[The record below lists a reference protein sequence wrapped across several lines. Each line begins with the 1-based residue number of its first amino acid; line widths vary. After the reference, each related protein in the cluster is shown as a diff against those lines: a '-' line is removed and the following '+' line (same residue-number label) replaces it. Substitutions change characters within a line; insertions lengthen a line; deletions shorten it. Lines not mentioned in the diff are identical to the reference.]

1 MLLLSVFI
9 NADEIDKY
17 DFLVDQN
24 WIDTQL
30 ILYGSKENSDKIVD
44 SLSSN
49 VTLENILSLESV
61 SHVKNMNNL
70 CVSKCIGE
78 FIISIAYNESWGPD
92 FISQIKDLILN
103 NDETNTVVY
112 GVGFCRH
119 KNGLSQA
126 PDNYRFIRKK
136 FCINNILSY
145 PYYFIPSIKFVWR
158 RSIIKE
164 YGVMFDESLSS
175 QVSKIAV
182 FNLDYLTTIYQ
193 NNGYSEP
200 EYKHKLLS
208 FSHPFSSK
216 IREDFIGDYQDRVRS
231 KASIFKKNPWSKLFW
246 QYKIIEMKKT
256 NGVSISE

>member
-30 ILYGSKENSDKIVD
+30 ILCGSKENSDKIVD
-44 SLSSN
+44 SLSPN
-49 VTLENILSLESV
+49 TTLDNILLLDDASSE
-61 SHVKNMNNL
+61 KNINNF
-70 CVSKCIGE
+70 CISRCAGE
-78 FIISIAYNESWGPD
+78 FIISIHHNESWGPD

-112 GVGFCRH
+112 GVGFCRYD
-119 KNGLSQA
+119 KRLSQA
-126 PDNYRFIRKK
+126 SDNYRFLRKK

-164 YGVMFDESLSS
+164 YGVVFDESLSS
-175 QVSKIAV
+175 QVSKIAA

-246 QYKIIEMKKT
+246 QYKMLEMKKT
-256 NGVSISE
+256 NKVSISE